1 MKKSRKILFIS
12 LLIICIIAINF
23 SVYWQF
29 FREEKKEN
37 QEEYEL
43 KMEQAIQDF
52 DSIFQN
58 QIDNQ
63 NNTVPDTIKKEI
75 DKELVYTKIQ
85 KTELK
90 DGEYH
95 INVNI
100 PTINLNTNTME
111 ECNKQIESIFKTKL
125 DSILSQKQS
134 NTIYT
139 VEYEA
144 YLNTNILSLVIKATL
159 KEGDYPQRVIIQ
171 TYNYNISTNQLVSLK
186 ELIQIR
192 GLTDNAVTETI
203 QKRIEEEN
211 KQAVQLQQ
219 ITGQS
224 IYTRDLN
231 SNIYEL
237 ENTNIYFLGKDNIFY
252 ILYPYGNANY
262 TSELDIIAF

>member
-1 MKKSRKILFIS
+1 MKKSRKVLFIS
-12 LLIICIIAINF
+12 LLAICIIAINF
-23 SVYWQF
+23 GVYWQF

-37 QEEYEL
+37 QEEYDL

-63 NNTVPDTIKKEI
+63 NNRVPNTIKKET
-75 DKELVYTKIQ
+75 DKELVYTKTQ
-85 KTELK
+85 KTEVK
-90 DGEYH
+90 DGEYN

-100 PTINLNTNTME
+100 PTINLNTNTIE
-111 ECNKQIESIFKTKL
+111 QYNRQIESIFKTKL
-125 DSILSQKQS
+125 DSILLQKQS

-171 TYNYNISTNQLVSLK
+171 TYNYNISTNQPVSLK

-192 GLTDNAVTETI
+192 GLTDNEVTETI

-211 KQAVQLQQ
+211 KQAMQLQQ

-237 ENTNIYFLGKDNIFY
+237 ENTNIYFLGRDNIFY

-262 TSELDIIAF
+262 TSELDIVAF